1 MIFEVRDL
9 GKAILGLQ
17 VSICLS
23 VWAIF
28 IVIIIIS
35 GLILSCKRINKVKHQ
50 CVMVVRGLPVSPVP
64 PHFFLSL
71 PISLRPFPTSR
82 DVFQPRAIL
91 RRPSQTI
98 ATIADHRRMPHSLAQ
113 PCTASPGLSQ
123 RPSNY
128 GRLGTIHG
136 HLYIHTSR

>member
-1 MIFEVRDL
+1 MPPPLTTLCSLMQTPRPPGDL
-9 GKAILGLQ
+9 G
-17 VSICLS
+17 VSRRHAL
-23 VWAIF
+23 
-28 IVIIIIS
+28 
-35 GLILSCKRINKVKHQ
+35 KRGGGN
-50 CVMVVRGLPVSPVP
+50 VRGLPVSPVP

-71 PISLRPFPTSR
+71 PIPSRSFPTSR

-98 ATIADHRRMPHSLAQ
+98 ATIADHRRRPHSLAQ
-113 PCTASPGLSQ
+113 PRTASPGLSQ
-123 RPSNY
+123 RPSKY